1 MPSFADFD
9 NQTKLMHVGYSVLGM
24 LISMV
29 VLVKFKPSIVPR
41 MVVAAVLGVILI
53 YCLVTPPA
61 VDVVTLTRYHDIGWL
76 ALGLMFGIGRGEFII
91 EYLTVKMFG
100 SPVKNLEASE
110 NAEAQPEVEPEV
122 EPEAHSE
129 IRSDSNPID

>member
-1 MPSFADFD
+1 MPPTFADFD

-29 VLVKFKPSIVPR
+29 ILVKFKPTIVPR
-41 MVVAAVLGVILI
+41 MVAGVLLGAVLV

-61 VDVVTLTRYHDIGWL
+61 VDVATLTKFHDAGWF

-91 EYLTVKMFG
+91 EYLTIKMFG
-100 SPVKNLEASE
+100 SPVKEQQTLTEGDSLNTALPSSA
-110 NAEAQPEVEPEV
+110 EPEQK
-122 EPEAHSE
+122 
-129 IRSDSNPID
+129 